1 MKVAY
6 IKNDIIA
13 ETRNEV
19 KELFNRLLEVY
30 KQKGLTVSYK
40 KIRIVTK
47 DNKYRGKYEIGITV
61 NLEKDKDKV
70 RVIHGNDRY

>member
-1 MKVAY
+1 MERVAY
-6 IKNDIIA
+6 IKNEIIA
-13 ETRNEV
+13 KTRNEV

-47 DNKYRGKYEIGITV
+47 DTNYCGKYEIGITV
-61 NLEKDKDKV
+61 NLERDKDKV
-70 RVIHGNDRY
+70 RVIH